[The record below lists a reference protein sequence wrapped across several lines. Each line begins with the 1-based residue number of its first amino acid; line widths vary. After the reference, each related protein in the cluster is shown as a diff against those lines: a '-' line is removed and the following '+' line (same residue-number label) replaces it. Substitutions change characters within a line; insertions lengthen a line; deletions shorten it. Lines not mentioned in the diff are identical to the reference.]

1 MGLSPTSGT
10 AVLAAGKGCSPLCP
24 MKVQPS
30 RSKSHFSPGEA
41 MCLLARETGDIMRS
55 RNKKAT
61 GGGWVGRKNHRSQFR
76 RDYVSSTS
84 TSGVTPDMGIAFVQL
99 SYLLLSYT
107 PLTLLLHPITY
118 IWLKCFFQKSLI

>member
-1 MGLSPTSGT
+1 
-10 AVLAAGKGCSPLCP
+10 
-24 MKVQPS
+24 
-30 RSKSHFSPGEA
+30 
-41 MCLLARETGDIMRS
+41 MRS